1 MLAQKRGVGFGVHNG
16 VAQLMRA
23 GKELALLRDVLVN
36 VDYFKSVGLR
46 IIAAHG
52 A

>member
-1 MLAQKRGVGFGVHNG
+1 MLAQKRGIGFWVHNG

-23 GKELALLRDVLVN
+23 GKELALLGDVLIN
-36 VDYFKSVGLR
+36 MDYLESVGLR